1 MNTQTTDFMDFQQ
14 ELLQTT
20 REAIELSNEYL
31 KARKEYASL
40 FNKIVVLLNKSG
52 LDKSKKS
59 VDNKIIELLSDKTYG
74 ELAQQIHAK
83 MLEAESQYKGLENVL
98 KAYMAHASAIQ
109 SIMKQ
114 QVSGE
119 VLEGIKAKYTIDK
132 S

>member
-1 MNTQTTDFMDFQQ
+1 MNKQTTDFMDFQQ
-14 ELLQTT
+14 ELLETT
-20 REAIELSNEYL
+20 REAIKLSNEYL
-31 KARKEYASL
+31 KARKQYASL
-40 FNKIVVLLNKSG
+40 FNQIVVLLNKSG

-59 VDNKIIELLSDKTYG
+59 IDNKIVELLSHPIYG
-74 ELAQQIHAK
+74 EQAQQYNAK
-83 MLEAESQYKGLENVL
+83 MLQAENYYKGLENVL

>member
-1 MNTQTTDFMDFQQ
+1 MNKQTTDFMDFQQ

-74 ELAQQIHAK
+74 ELAQQIYAK
-83 MLEAESQYKGLENVL
+83 MLEARAEYKGLENVIKSYHNHTSGL
-98 KAYMAHASAIQ
+98 Q
-109 SIMKQ
+109 SVMKMQ
-114 QVSGE
+114 ISGE
-119 VLEGIKAKYTIDK
+119 IAENVKAKYGR
-132 S
+132 